1 MAHLWRSCVLLMV
14 MVVALA
20 VAPARGAATG
30 GAEAGPVQTDVILLL
45 DRSGSMVKND
55 PQGLTDTGPQVFV
68 DMLDPGDR
76 VAVVAFDT
84 DARVLLPLSP
94 VGDGAAARKAL
105 TEMGR
110 PAGQWTDIKAALA
123 AAMEQL
129 GQPSAERA
137 PAVLLFTDGKP
148 ETQPDG
154 VPPGYRDELTQLIS
168 QLAGRAVPVFTLGL
182 GNADEE
188 TLGRIAAG
196 TRAESFAATSAAQAV
211 EVFTE
216 VLSRVKERRVMLS
229 FTEDL
234 APGVAGPVHSF
245 QVPPYT
251 RLLTLSGVATG
262 GVALKGTAP
271 GGAALEAAPGA
282 RLSRGANYAVLAI
295 PNPAPGAWTVQLEG
309 EGRAVAQ
316 AQAESSLRLTMVSP
330 HPYSQVS
337 RNGATDLEV
346 AVIGDPDPQSP
357 LELWAQAGA
366 SPAVRLTP
374 APGAAGKHTGTI
386 AMGDGRL
393 AVWAMR
399 AGGEVARREF
409 LFYPVDAAVPQ
420 AVAGA
425 QPGQKA
431 EPWPWL
437 AAGAVAALGALL
449 ALGAANWRRIKRRD
463 EQLAGRL
470 GSHTLNGRGKTQLI
484 GDLARL
490 EARLVPRGWA
500 PLAGLGLVRRELQI
514 YIHQQ
519 SNGVRIQINNR
530 PPGDGRLYHED
541 EVILG
546 GETMIFTNPRL
557 PRRPRSGTQ
566 RRTPLTKRPSGRPTL
581 KG

>member
-1 MAHLWRSCVLLMV
+1 MAHLWRMCVLLMA
-14 MVVALA
+14 MVVALM
-20 VAPARGAATG
+20 ARGAAAAALET
-30 GAEAGPVQTDVILLL
+30 AGPVQADVILLL

-84 DARVLLPLSP
+84 DARVLLPLTP

-110 PAGQWTDIKAALA
+110 PVGQWTDIKAALT
-123 AAMEQL
+123 AAMEQF
-129 GQPSAERA
+129 GQPTEERA
-137 PAVLLFTDGKP
+137 PAVLLLTDGKP

-154 VPPGYRDELTQLIS
+154 VPPGYREELAQVVS
-168 QLAGRAVPVFTLGL
+168 RLAGRAVPVFTVGL
-182 GNADEE
+182 GAADAE
-188 TLGRIAAG
+188 TLGQIATG

-234 APGVAGPVHSF
+234 APGVAGPAHSF

-271 GGAALEAAPGA
+271 GGGALEAAPGA
-282 RLSRGANYAVLAI
+282 RLSRGANYAVLTI
-295 PNPAPGAWTVQLEG
+295 PNPAPGAWTVRLEG

-316 AQAESSLRLTMVSP
+316 AQAESSLRLTLASP
-330 HPYSQVS
+330 QPYSQVN
-337 RNGATDLEV
+337 RNASTDVEV
-346 AVIGDPDPQSP
+346 VVSGDPDPQSP

-366 SPAVRLTP
+366 SLAVRLTP
-374 APGAAGKHTGTI
+374 APGADARHTGSI

-393 AVWAMR
+393 TVWAMR

-409 LFYPVDAAVPQ
+409 LLYPVDAAVPP

-425 QPGQKA
+425 TTNEEA
-431 EPWPWL
+431 RPWPWF
-437 AAGAVAALGALL
+437 AAGAIAALGALL
-449 ALGAANWRRIKRRD
+449 AFGAANWRRIKRRD
-463 EQLAGRL
+463 EQLSGRL
-470 GSHTLNGRGKTQLI
+470 GSYSLNGRGKTQLI

-500 PLAGLGLVRRELQI
+500 PLAGLGLARRELHI

-519 SNGVRIQINNR
+519 SSGVRIQINNR

-546 GETMIFTNPRL
+546 GETMTFTNPRL
-557 PRRPRSGTQ
+557 PRRPRTGQ
-566 RRTPLTKRPSGRPTL
+566 PRRSAFPRRPSGRPTL

>member
-1 MAHLWRSCVLLMV
+1 MAHLWCKCVWLMALI
-14 MVVALA
+14 VALA
-20 VAPARGAATG
+20 AAPGRGAATG
-30 GAEAGPVQTDVILLL
+30 GEEPGPAQTDVILLL

-55 PQGLTDTGPQVFV
+55 PQGLTDIGPQVFV

-94 VGDGAAARKAL
+94 VGDGEAARKAL
-105 TEMGR
+105 TGMGR

-129 GQPSAERA
+129 GQPTAERA
-137 PAVLLFTDGKP
+137 PAVLLLTDGKP

-154 VPPGYRDELTQLIS
+154 VPPGYREEMARLIS
-168 QLAGRAVPVFTLGL
+168 QLAGRAVPVFTVGL
-182 GNADEE
+182 GAAEAE
-188 TLGRIAAG
+188 TLGQIATG
-196 TRAESFAATSAAQAV
+196 TRAESFVATSAAQAV

-234 APGVAGPVHSF
+234 APGVTGPVHSF

-251 RLLTLSGVATG
+251 RLLTLSGVASG

-271 GGAALEAAPGA
+271 GGGALEAAPGA
-282 RLSRGANYAVLAI
+282 RLSRGANYAVLTI
-295 PNPAPGAWTVQLEG
+295 PNPAPGTWAVQLEG

-316 AQAESSLRLTMVSP
+316 AQTESSLRLALLSP
-330 HPYSQVS
+330 RPYSQVN
-337 RNGATDLEV
+337 RNAPTAVEV
-346 AVIGDPDPQSP
+346 ALTGDPDPQAP
-357 LELWAQAGA
+357 IELWAQAGA
-366 SPAVRLTP
+366 GPAVKLTP
-374 APGAAGKHTGTI
+374 GANGRHTGRI

-393 AVWAMR
+393 TVWAMR

-409 LFYPVDAAVPQ
+409 LLYPVDGALPQ
-420 AVAGA
+420 AAGGA
-425 QPGQKA
+425 QAGQKA
-431 EPWPWL
+431 LPWPWIG
-437 AAGAVAALGALL
+437 AGAIAALGALL

-463 EQLAGRL
+463 EQLSGRL

-500 PLAGLGLVRRELQI
+500 PLAGLGLVRRELHI

-519 SNGVRIQINNR
+519 SSGVRIQINSR

-541 EVILG
+541 EVTLG
-546 GETMIFTNPRL
+546 GETLIFTNPRL
-557 PRRPRSGTQ
+557 PRRPRGGQ
-566 RRTPLTKRPSGRPTL
+566 PRRSAFARRPSGRPTL
-581 KG
+581 